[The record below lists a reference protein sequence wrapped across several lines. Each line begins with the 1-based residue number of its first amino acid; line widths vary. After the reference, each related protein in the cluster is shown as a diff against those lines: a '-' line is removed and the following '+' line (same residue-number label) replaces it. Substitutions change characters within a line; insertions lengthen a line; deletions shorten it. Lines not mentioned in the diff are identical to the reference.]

1 MRVIPCLLALL
12 CSSIMTKPVAAADD
26 SMIQKID
33 GVFDQIERLISHTA
47 TRLFDFLVTVARVAY
62 SAMILLGVVTWLTGI
77 WGGRAGTRLIISGI
91 MLAAVA
97 EFVAL

>member
-1 MRVIPCLLALL
+1 VIPCLLTIL
-12 CSSIMTKPVAAADD
+12 CLCTTMPRPVKAQE
-26 SMIQKID
+26 SMEEKID
-33 GVFDQIERLISHTA
+33 GVFDRIESLISHTA
-47 TRLFDFLVTVARVAY
+47 TRLTNFLVTVARIAY
-62 SAMILLGVVTWLTGI
+62 GTMILLGVVTWLTGF